1 MMRALDALPS
11 LDQASGLRRLLQ
23 SAPPRL
29 LAVQGFSEVTTPWL
43 ATQLRLRA
51 MAGVRTLVL
60 DEAGGLTTMLAGG
73 ELADLLDVVDA
84 GGETEDWRA
93 FPLAGLQLVRV
104 GRLVKH
110 FSQDRICR
118 QRSLRLL
125 EVMRLGCDEWI
136 LNLGVMDVPGP
147 SAFGRAAQRL
157 LLLIDEDAAVAQQA
171 WAMLQ
176 RLRAAGSQQQLAV
189 CYAGCARNDGWRLA
203 QGFAALA
210 RTRLGMALRPVASL
224 GEAQLPDAREGG
236 ACVDAYLASLV
247 QT

>member
-1 MMRALDALPS
+1 MRALDAMPS

-43 ATQLRLRA
+43 AAQLRLRA
-51 MAGVRTLVL
+51 VAGVRTLVL
-60 DEAGGLTTMLAGG
+60 DEAGGLTTMLAGE
-73 ELADLLDVVDA
+73 ELADLLDAVDA
-84 GGETEDWRA
+84 GGEPGDWRA

-104 GRLVKH
+104 GRLVKR

-136 LNLGVMDVPGP
+136 LNLGVADASGP

-176 RLRAAGSQQQLAV
+176 HLRAAGSQQQLAV
-189 CYAGCARNDGWRLA
+189 CYAGRARNDGWRLA

-210 RTRLGMALRPVASL
+210 HSRLGMALRPVASL